1 MKRFLSGLV
10 RRKKTRWPLI
20 FGLLLLCL
28 GIGVF
33 AMLFEGRFIYFP
45 EKYPGGM
52 WEVQGAKAGKG
63 HIVPA
68 IEDASFVSRDGVN
81 LHGWYCTPGRV
92 NDDAFSSHRA
102 EMVLLFFHGNA
113 GNITHRYDMIQWLMV
128 LPVNVFIIDYRGYG
142 KSRGNPSEKGLY
154 LDAQAA
160 WNYLVSQRRIP
171 PERVI
176 LFGESLG
183 GAVAID
189 LATRVRPTGLIV
201 QSSFTSIPDMAKVIF
216 PFLPRFL
223 VRTKMN
229 SIGKI
234 SKVDCPKLFIHS
246 PPDEVVPYKF
256 GRRLFEAATEPKQF
270 YEVPGASH
278 NDTYLVGGQAYLKVL
293 RRFVRSCAQASTRHP
308 DRA

>member
-1 MKRFLSGLV
+1 
-10 RRKKTRWPLI
+10 
-20 FGLLLLCL
+20 
-28 GIGVF
+28 
-33 AMLFEGRFIYFP
+33 MLFEGRFIYFP

-52 WEVQGAKAGKG
+52 WEVQGTQAEKG
-63 HIVPA
+63 HTVPA
-68 IEDASFVSRDGVN
+68 IEDANFVSEDGLN

-92 NDDAFSSHRA
+92 KDDTFSSYRA
-102 EMVLLFFHGNA
+102 EVVLLFFHGNG
-113 GNITHRYDMIQWLMV
+113 GNITHRYEMIERLMA

-142 KSRGNPSEKGLY
+142 KSQGNPSEKGLY

-160 WNYLVSQRRIP
+160 WDYLIFQRRIP
-171 PERVI
+171 AEGVI

-189 LATRVRPTGLIV
+189 LATRVSPTGLIV
-201 QSSFTSIPDMAKVIF
+201 QSSFTSIPDMAKVSF

-234 SKVDCPKLFIHS
+234 SKVDCSKLFIHS
-246 PPDEVVPYKF
+246 PVDDVVPYEF
-256 GRRLFEAATEPKQF
+256 GRRLFEAASEPKQF

-278 NDTYLVGGQAYLKVL
+278 NDTYLVGGEAYIEVL
-293 RRFVRSCAQASTRHP
+293 RRFVRSCAQASARLP
-308 DRA
+308 ERPS

>member
-1 MKRFLSGLV
+1 M
-10 RRKKTRWPLI
+10 RKKTTWRPI
-20 FGLLLLCL
+20 FGLLVLCL
-28 GIGVF
+28 GIGVLP
-33 AMLFEGRFIYFP
+33 MLFEAKFIYFP
-45 EKYPGGM
+45 EKYPGGI
-52 WEVQGAKAGKG
+52 WEVQGTKAEEA

-68 IEDASFVSRDGVN
+68 IEDANFVSQDGVN
-81 LHGWYCTPGRV
+81 LHGWYCTPGRGR
-92 NDDAFSSHRA
+92 DDTFSSQRA
-102 EMVLLFFHGNA
+102 EMVLLFFHGNG
-113 GNITHRYDMIQWLMV
+113 GNITHRYDMIRWLMA

-142 KSRGNPSEKGLY
+142 KSRGSPSEKGLY
-154 LDAQAA
+154 RDAQAA
-160 WNYLVSQRRIP
+160 WNYLVSERRIP
-171 PERVI
+171 AKRVI

-189 LATRVRPTGLIV
+189 LATRVRPRGLIV

-234 SKVDCPKLFIHS
+234 SKVDGPKLFIHS

-278 NDTYLVGGQAYLKVL
+278 NETYLVGGQAYLEVL
-293 RRFVRSCAQASTRHP
+293 RRFVRSCAQ
-308 DRA
+308 